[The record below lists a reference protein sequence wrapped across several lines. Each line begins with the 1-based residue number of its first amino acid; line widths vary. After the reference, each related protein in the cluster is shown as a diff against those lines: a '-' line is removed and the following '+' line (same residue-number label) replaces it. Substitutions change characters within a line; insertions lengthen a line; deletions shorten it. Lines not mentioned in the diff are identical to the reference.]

1 MKKNWKVLLFAA
13 IILFVLVGFTVLSS
27 LSEKIPSNDISV
39 TGNTAGNLN
48 NGGLFAESNGKVF
61 FANAYDNGCLY
72 SMNADETDLQK
83 LNEAQTSAINT
94 GGDFIYYYMD
104 SQQGGGTGMG
114 YVVRTYGVYRA
125 RTDGSHAECLDRNA
139 AVTMQLTG
147 DYIYYQR
154 YNNTDFTQLYK
165 VRTDKSE
172 NTLVSK
178 DIISPAACDNGTIYF
193 SGTGKDHY
201 LYALDTRTD
210 VISTIFEGNLCC
222 PVYHAG
228 YIYYMDISSDYCL
241 CRYSLS
247 DHTVEILTNDRV
259 DTFNV
264 GDHYIYYQKNST
276 TEPALKRMEL
286 DGSNPEIVAEGNYE
300 QIHLTSNYAYFNA
313 FGQNIPVYHT
323 PVNGAINVTPFSAAL
338 EASDASTP

>member
-139 AVTMQLTG
+139 AVTMQLIITP
-147 DYIYYQR
+147 ISPSCTKLERISPKIPLCPRISSLLRHVTTAQ
-154 YNNTDFTQLYK
+154 
-165 VRTDKSE
+165 S
-172 NTLVSK
+172 TLAVPAK
-178 DIISPAACDNGTIYF
+178 IIISMPLTPEQTLSLPFLKGIYAFLFIMQAIFITWTSLPTTAC
-193 SGTGKDHY
+193 
-201 LYALDTRTD
+201 A
-210 VISTIFEGNLCC
+210 VI
-222 PVYHAG
+222 
-228 YIYYMDISSDYCL
+228 
-241 CRYSLS
+241 
-247 DHTVEILTNDRV
+247 
-259 DTFNV
+259 
-264 GDHYIYYQKNST
+264 
-276 TEPALKRMEL
+276 
-286 DGSNPEIVAEGNYE
+286 
-300 QIHLTSNYAYFNA
+300 
-313 FGQNIPVYHT
+313 
-323 PVNGAINVTPFSAAL
+323 PFPI
-338 EASDASTP
+338 TQ

>member
-114 YVVRTYGVYRA
+114 YVVRTASIEPEQTAPTQNV
-125 RTDGSHAECLDRNA
+125 
-139 AVTMQLTG
+139 LTATPPSLCSLQAT
-147 DYIYYQR
+147 I
-154 YNNTDFTQLYK
+154 F
-165 VRTDKSE
+165 
-172 NTLVSK
+172 
-178 DIISPAACDNGTIYF
+178 IIS
-193 SGTGKDHY
+193 
-201 LYALDTRTD
+201 
-210 VISTIFEGNLCC
+210 VIITPISPSCTKLERISPKIPLC
-222 PVYHAG
+222 PR
-228 YIYYMDISSDYCL
+228 ISSL
-241 CRYSLS
+241 LRHVTTAQSTLAVPAKIIISMPLTPEQTLSLPF
-247 DHTVEILTNDRV
+247 LK
-259 DTFNV
+259 
-264 GDHYIYYQKNST
+264 GIYAFLFIMQAIFITWTSLPT
-276 TEPALKRMEL
+276 TACA
-286 DGSNPEIVAEGNYE
+286 V
-300 QIHLTSNYAYFNA
+300 
-313 FGQNIPVYHT
+313 IPFPIT
-323 PVNGAINVTPFSAAL
+323 Q
-338 EASDASTP
+338 

>member
-1 MKKNWKVLLFAA
+1 
-13 IILFVLVGFTVLSS
+13 
-27 LSEKIPSNDISV
+27 
-39 TGNTAGNLN
+39 
-48 NGGLFAESNGKVF
+48 
-61 FANAYDNGCLY
+61 
-72 SMNADETDLQK
+72 
-83 LNEAQTSAINT
+83 
-94 GGDFIYYYMD
+94 
-104 SQQGGGTGMG
+104 
-114 YVVRTYGVYRA
+114 
-125 RTDGSHAECLDRNA
+125 
-139 AVTMQLTG
+139 
-147 DYIYYQR
+147 
-154 YNNTDFTQLYK
+154 
-165 VRTDKSE
+165 
-172 NTLVSK
+172 
-178 DIISPAACDNGTIYF
+178 
-193 SGTGKDHY
+193 
-201 LYALDTRTD
+201 
-210 VISTIFEGNLCC
+210 
-222 PVYHAG
+222 
-228 YIYYMDISSDYCL
+228 MDISSDYCL